1 MIVFKILLTIIRIP
15 FTVWY
20 VLTGWL
26 WLLCAAGLAYGD
38 KFNTTLLNVI
48 FSFTAFEF
56 ASLTKFYNIREADL
70 NEVAAK
76 ILKIAFIVG
85 ALVAIAAGI
94 YVYVV
99 K

>member
-20 VLTGWL
+20 VLTGWF
-26 WLLCAAGLAYGD
+26 WLFCAAGGAYASKGNLT
-38 KFNTTLLNVI
+38 FLNVI
-48 FSFTAFEF
+48 SSFLAFEF

-76 ILKIAFIVG
+76 ILKIAFIAGV
-85 ALVAIAAGI
+85 LVAIAACI
-94 YVYVV
+94 YAYVV

>member
-26 WLLCAAGLAYGD
+26 WLVLAAGGAYGAKCD
-38 KFNTTLLNVI
+38 TTCLNVI
-48 FSFTAFEF
+48 CAFLAFEF
-56 ASLTKFYNIREADL
+56 ASLTKFYNIRYANL
-70 NEVAAK
+70 SSVTAT
-76 ILKIAFIVG
+76 ILKIAFIAGGLSVIVG
-85 ALVAIAAGI
+85 GI
-94 YVYVV
+94 YACVS